1 MNQLIVSATSLEIR
15 PFMER
20 IRKEPV
26 PDTDILVTG
35 IGLTAATWHIA
46 HQLQLKKYDRVI
58 QAGVAGCFDNRIPLG
73 SVLAIKQEA
82 IADESV
88 VELKNLKTLFDLKLV
103 PQDSHPYKKGW
114 LLNPHKDLLK
124 AAKPKTVKGV
134 SVNQISTDKKMIG
147 FYREHF
153 NPVTESME
161 GAALHY
167 VCLQENMPFIQLR
180 SISNIVGERN
190 RDKWIMKEAIENLNI
205 QLQQLIKNL
214 NG

>member
-124 AAKPKTVKGV
+124 AAKLKTVKGV

-167 VCLQENMPFIQLR
+167 CCLMANTPFLQIR
-180 SISNIVGERN
+180 SISNYIGERN
-190 RDKWIMKEAIENLNI
+190 KKTWNMSDSIIALNCELFRI
-205 QLQQLIKNL
+205 VHL
-214 NG
+214 